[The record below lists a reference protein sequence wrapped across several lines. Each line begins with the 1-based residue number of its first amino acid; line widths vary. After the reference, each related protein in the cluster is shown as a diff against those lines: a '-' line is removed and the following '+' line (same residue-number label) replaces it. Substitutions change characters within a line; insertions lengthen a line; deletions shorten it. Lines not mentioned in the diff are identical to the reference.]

1 MRPVNGEVSEMRP
14 SGKLQIA
21 AVIDRVKNVYGSWTR
36 TTGVEQMRRDW
47 DELFWTDAFPAKS
60 VPVSANG
67 VDASWVDAPDV
78 DLQKVLLYFHG
89 GGFQVGS
96 IRSHRDIIA
105 RLSAAAGCRAL
116 GINYRLAP
124 DYRFPAPIEDATT
137 AYRWLLGQGF
147 EPKNI
152 ALVGDSAGGGLAL
165 STLLALREQ
174 AMPLPAAVAVMSVWT
189 DLTASGESYDT
200 RAKADPI
207 HQRRMILA
215 MARNYLGDTAD
226 ARDPMASPLFADL
239 HGLPPML
246 LQVGDRETVLDDSRN
261 FATNA
266 RAAGVE
272 VQLEVWDD
280 MIHVFQQFTADLP
293 EAGLAIDS
301 IGRFLKGHWS

>member
-1 MRPVNGEVSEMRP
+1 MWPVNGEVSEVCV
-14 SGKLQIA
+14 SSQLQIA
-21 AVIDRVKNVYGSWTR
+21 AVIERVKNVYGSWTR

-60 VPVSANG
+60 EKVSADG
-67 VDASWVDAPDV
+67 VDASWVDAPGADP
-78 DLQKVLLYFHG
+78 QKALMYFHG

-96 IRSHRDIIA
+96 VRSHRDIIA

-116 GINYRLAP
+116 GVNYRLAP
-124 DYRFPAPIEDATT
+124 DYRFPAPIEDATI
-137 AYRWLLGQGF
+137 AYRWLLNQGF
-147 EPKNI
+147 DPKKI

-174 AMPLPAAVAVMSVWT
+174 TLPLPAVVAVMSVWT
-189 DLTASGESYDT
+189 DLTASGESYET
-200 RAKADPI
+200 RAKSDPI

-215 MARNYLGDTAD
+215 MAKNYLGDSAD
-226 ARDPMASPLFADL
+226 AKNPMASPLFADL
-239 HGLPPML
+239 RGLPPML

-261 FATNA
+261 FAT
-266 RAAGVE
+266 RASVAGVE

-293 EAGLAIDS
+293 EAGVAIDS
-301 IGRFLKGHWS
+301 IGRFLKRHWS

>member
-1 MRPVNGEVSEMRP
+1 MSREVLEVQPPGPPPIES
-14 SGKLQIA
+14 
-21 AVIDRVKNVYGSWTR
+21 VIERVKSVYGSWTR
-36 TTGVEQMRRDW
+36 MTGVEQMRRDW
-47 DELFWTDAFPAKS
+47 DDLFWTDAFPATS
-60 VPVSANG
+60 VMVSAGG
-67 VDASWVDAPDV
+67 VDASWVDAAGADP
-78 DLQKVLLYFHG
+78 KKALLYFHG

-96 IRSHRDIIA
+96 VRSHRDVIA

-124 DYRFPAPIEDATT
+124 DHRFPAPIEDAIT
-137 AYRWLLGQGF
+137 AYRWLLKQGF

-189 DLTASGESYDT
+189 DLTASGESYET
-200 RAKADPI
+200 RAKTDPI

-215 MARNYLGDTAD
+215 MAKNYLGDAGD
-226 ARDPMASPLFADL
+226 SRDPLASPLFADL
-239 HGLPPML
+239 HGLPPVL

-261 FATNA
+261 FAKRA
-266 RAAGVE
+266 REAGVD
-272 VQLEVWDD
+272 VQLEVWDE
-280 MIHVFQQFTADLP
+280 MIHVFQQFTTDLP

-301 IGRFLKGHWS
+301 IGRFLKKHWLV

>member
-1 MRPVNGEVSEMRP
+1 MTHEVLEMQP
-14 SGKLQIA
+14 SGPLPIES
-21 AVIDRVKNVYGSWTR
+21 VIERVKSVYGSWTPM
-36 TTGVEQMRRDW
+36 TGVEQMRRDW
-47 DELFWTDAFPAKS
+47 DDLFWTDAFPAKS
-60 VPVSANG
+60 AKVSAGG
-67 VDASWVDAPDV
+67 VDASWVDAAGADP
-78 DLQKVLLYFHG
+78 QKALLYFHG

-96 IRSHRDIIA
+96 VRSHRDVIA

-124 DYRFPAPIEDATT
+124 DHRFPAPIEDAIT
-137 AYRWLLGQGF
+137 AYRWLLKQGF

-165 STLLALREQ
+165 STLLVLREQ

-189 DLTASGESYDT
+189 DLTASGESYET
-200 RAKADPI
+200 RAKTDPI

-215 MARNYLGDTAD
+215 MAKNYLGDAGD
-226 ARDPMASPLFADL
+226 SHDPLASPLFADL
-239 HGLPPML
+239 HGLPPVL

-261 FATNA
+261 FAKRA
-266 RAAGVE
+266 REAGVE

-301 IGRFLKGHWS
+301 IGRFLKKHWLV